1 MWIGIGLLR
10 GDHIF
15 YEDKVMDN
23 QKSNEAKGVDAGRQG
38 AGSSIGKDQQS
49 GLNKDLQSGSSSQ
62 KGASGSSGSTG
73 SSSGSMGGGSS
84 SSASPS
90 TSSVSSSGNA
100 GATGGSAAGSSGSMG
115 SSSTGSAGSSASG
128 STSGAGSSAST
139 GATGGASASGSDALK
154 DAGKD
159 ASSVLSSVKPEEMHK
174 SIDKAAEA
182 AQPMVERVVSS
193 AHAGVDK
200 LSGLL
205 SSAQETFG
213 SRQQQVNDTYQ
224 QLADSGREYVRN
236 KPGTAIAIAVGV
248 GYVLAKLLG
257 GSNRRDY

>member
-128 STSGAGSSAST
+128 STSGAGSSAS
-139 GATGGASASGSDALK
+139 GSDASK

>member
-1 MWIGIGLLR
+1 
-10 GDHIF
+10 
-15 YEDKVMDN
+15 
-23 QKSNEAKGVDAGRQG
+23 
-38 AGSSIGKDQQS
+38 
-49 GLNKDLQSGSSSQ
+49 
-62 KGASGSSGSTG
+62 
-73 SSSGSMGGGSS
+73 
-84 SSASPS
+84 
-90 TSSVSSSGNA
+90 
-100 GATGGSAAGSSGSMG
+100 
-115 SSSTGSAGSSASG
+115 
-128 STSGAGSSAST
+128 
-139 GATGGASASGSDALK
+139 
-154 DAGKD
+154 
-159 ASSVLSSVKPEEMHK
+159 VLSSVKPEEMHK

-213 SRQQQVNDTYQ
+213 SRKEQVNDTYQ

>member
-1 MWIGIGLLR
+1 
-10 GDHIF
+10 
-15 YEDKVMDN
+15 MDN

-90 TSSVSSSGNA
+90 TSSVSSSGTA

-115 SSSTGSAGSSASG
+115 SSSTGSAGSSTSGSSSG